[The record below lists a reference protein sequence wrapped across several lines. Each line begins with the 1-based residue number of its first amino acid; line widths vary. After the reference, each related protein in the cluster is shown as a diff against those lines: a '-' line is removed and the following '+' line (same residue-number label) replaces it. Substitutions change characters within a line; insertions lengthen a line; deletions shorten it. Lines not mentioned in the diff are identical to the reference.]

1 MTVPVIIYPADF
13 CFGEKFFSQ
22 SHCLRNLSKVRDI
35 CNSNLPPPGFHLNPK
50 EMVLLCQSD
59 TLKTNIVALL
69 ASLFVCFE
77 VQQGSTVA
85 NGLGP
90 HKSSETLQES
100 LSRKRSL
107 FGKDKRPPHSH
118 SSLYSYSMS
127 DIPTAHHHVQNGTS
141 RISSRERNHSH
152 NLSSFST
159 SALVNHHH
167 PATNATSP
175 RTSSTVFNAPIRSLL
190 TVPQAAALASFSKQM
205 QLPGQDERTTHY
217 PNSELITA
225 STENLHI
232 QEQMISERM
241 SRNHKQQ
248 SVRYN
253 ASLSS
258 SSNDTSS
265 IDLSTSGAADV
276 SGNCA
281 ESWPP
286 VNNVNQLHP
295 HPAST
300 DASPSE
306 PVTAS
311 TNSDSS
317 KSSAVSQDL
326 PDAPVKC
333 SSSPSKHSVQFY
345 VDVSTTNE
353 DRDGETRRSFTLDKW
368 HTMASASAAG
378 LPIISNN
385 ASEHSNTKE
394 PPSDDCTTSHKVVRD
409 TDRVGAEAVL
419 SDITHPNKA
428 PDLGPKPGGIPSSHA
443 GRSTEVSSS
452 ESSVTS
458 TPTVVVLNFFP
469 KAERNKSGENK
480 PSSSS
485 SVPPEILELRQ
496 KLKEKEAE
504 IRMLQSMRE
513 KQLLLERQKFQ
524 QKLYLAL
531 MERQQ
536 NRPLVAAAHNL
547 PQTEP
552 ENHHQLSDT
561 KNWSDTPQQTANQPV
576 LDILHPTFSEPA
588 LSTIT
593 VHPDLKPTGSLT
605 DVQKAR
611 PSRVHATAK
620 PTASPDS
627 QCSAENKMPP
637 ATSQPSIT
645 QLPFSPILRPST
657 PGGDNDSTSLPAHNP
672 WATPLQ
678 QKGAE
683 RRRDDGPSAK
693 KMVRNSVT
701 AHGIYMNHSPSHA
714 CRHLLLACLFV
725 FVVCLFVC
733 ICSLS
738 KRMQ

>member
-1 MTVPVIIYPADF
+1 
-13 CFGEKFFSQ
+13 
-22 SHCLRNLSKVRDI
+22 
-35 CNSNLPPPGFHLNPK
+35 
-50 EMVLLCQSD
+50 MVLLCQSD
-59 TLKTNIVALL
+59 TLTTNIVALL
-69 ASLFVCFE
+69 AGLFVCFE
-77 VQQGSTVA
+77 VKQGSTVA

-90 HKSSETLQES
+90 HESSETLQES

-107 FGKDKRPPHSH
+107 FGKDKRHLHSH

-127 DIPTAHHHVQNGTS
+127 DIPTGHLHVQNGTS
-141 RISSRERNHSH
+141 KIASRERNHSH

-159 SALVNHHH
+159 SALVNHHN
-167 PATNATSP
+167 PATNGTSP
-175 RTSSTVFNAPIRSLL
+175 HTSSTVFNAPIRSSL
-190 TVPQAAALASFSKQM
+190 TAPQAAALASFSKQM
-205 QLPGQDERTTHY
+205 QLPGQDKRTTHY

-225 STENLHI
+225 STENLQI
-232 QEQMISERM
+232 REQMISERM

-286 VNNVNQLHP
+286 VNNVNQLP
-295 HPAST
+295 PRPAST
-300 DASPSE
+300 DANPSE

-311 TNSDSS
+311 TNSDNS

-326 PDAPVKC
+326 PDPVNC
-333 SSSPSKHSVQFY
+333 SSSSPKHSVQFY
-345 VDVSTTNE
+345 VDVSSSNE
-353 DRDGETRRSFTLDKW
+353 DRGGETRRSFTVDKW
-368 HTMASASAAG
+368 HTIASASAAG
-378 LPIISNN
+378 LPIISNT
-385 ASEHSNTKE
+385 ASERKE
-394 PPSDDCTTSHKVVRD
+394 PPSDDCTTSHKVFRD
-409 TDRVGAEAVL
+409 SDGVGAEAVL
-419 SDITHPNKA
+419 SDVTHPNKA
-428 PDLGPKPGGIPSSHA
+428 PDLAPKPDRITSSHA

-458 TPTVVVLNFFP
+458 TPTVVVLNFFH
-469 KAERNKSGENK
+469 KAERNKSRENK
-480 PSSSS
+480 PSSSSS

-504 IRMLQSMRE
+504 IRMLESMRE
-513 KQLLLERQKFQ
+513 KQLLLERQKFV
-524 QKLYLAL
+524 QKVYLAL
-531 MERQQ
+531 MERNRIQ

-552 ENHHQLSDT
+552 ENHHKVQLSDT
-561 KNWSDTPQQTANQPV
+561 KNWSDTPQQTASQPV

-593 VHPDLKPTGSLT
+593 VRPDLNPTGSLT
-605 DVQKAR
+605 NVQKAR

-620 PTASPDS
+620 PTATHDS
-627 QCSAENKMPP
+627 HCSTESKMLPR
-637 ATSQPSIT
+637 ASQPSNT

-672 WATPLQ
+672 WTAPMQ

-683 RRRDDGPSAK
+683 HRDDGPSAK

-701 AHGIYMNHSPSHA
+701 YT
-714 CRHLLLACLFV
+714 
-725 FVVCLFVC
+725 
-733 ICSLS
+733 
-738 KRMQ
+738 